1 MQTNNRYK
9 RNQYAYKRR
18 SFPNRKIHVHNGI
31 YKRQVNLS
39 GEKHGRWRRKF
50 RGKTG
55 KLFFLIIVVLLPPLQ
70 VKAFLREVEVCS
82 VAGPSVFHFIV
93 PPVFYSRYVFIVL
106 HSLMYIFFTNISI

>member
-1 MQTNNRYK
+1 MQTNTRYK

-18 SFPNRKIHVHNGI
+18 SFPNRKIPVHNGI

-82 VAGPSVFHFIV
+82 VAGPAFYHFIGH
-93 PPVFYSRYVFIVL
+93 PVFDSRIAFVIILSVK
-106 HSLMYIFFTNISI
+106 